1 MANRPPLLRLQT
13 YLPLPDGERLET
25 LMRDRHQS
33 CAEFLRQLCYREL
46 ETADLEAAE
55 RERAITLTEARP

>member
-1 MANRPPLLRLQT
+1 
-13 YLPLPDGERLET
+13 
-25 LMRDRHQS
+25 MRDRHQS